1 MAVCSHTVSYA
12 AIVISQFIMISI
24 IIVIILYGPACLVV
38 FNLVAEWWAS
48 GLGAILK
55 QVECVSKPLWLPSDH
70 DIEIN
75 QWGIN

>member
-38 FNLVAEWWAS
+38 FNLVAEW
-48 GLGAILK
+48 
-55 QVECVSKPLWLPSDH
+55 
-70 DIEIN
+70 
-75 QWGIN
+75 